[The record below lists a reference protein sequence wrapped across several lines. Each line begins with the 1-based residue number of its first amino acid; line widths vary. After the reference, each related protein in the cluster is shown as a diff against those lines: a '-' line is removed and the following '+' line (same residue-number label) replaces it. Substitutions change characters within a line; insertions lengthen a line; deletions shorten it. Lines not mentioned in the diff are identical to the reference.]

1 VWDGMQLTWNKT
13 GLNKSD
19 GAPRLN
25 PSGVAA
31 AALSTKG
38 VGFESA

>member
-1 VWDGMQLTWNKT
+1 MQLTWNET
-13 GLNKSD
+13 GSNKCD
-19 GAPRLN
+19 RVPRLN

-38 VGFESA
+38 ADSESVE